1 MSKKSDA
8 ARLRFVL
15 AKIDD
20 LQGYQA
26 RFPSVEA
33 LFQDAMACDAVLM
46 CLLQIGE
53 TIQKVEDETWAA
65 QLPVQGAYVVR
76 NIIAHD
82 YEGVDLAIIVKIV
95 SEDIPPLRKVVAK
108 LLSSTSS

>member
-1 MSKKSDA
+1 MSDRSDV

-20 LQGYQA
+20 LQEYQA

-33 LFQDAMACDAVLM
+33 LFHDSMACDAVLM

-53 TIQKVEDETWAA
+53 TIQKVENKLWSA
-65 QLPVQGAYVVR
+65 QLPVHGAYVVR

-82 YEGVDLAIIVKIV
+82 YEGVDLSIIEKII
-95 SEDIPPLRKVVAK
+95 SEDIPSLRMVVVT
-108 LLSSTSS
+108 LLSEITS

>member
-1 MSKKSDA
+1 MYKKSDV

-20 LQGYQA
+20 LQGYLA
-26 RFPSVEA
+26 RFPYVEA

-53 TIQKVEDETWAA
+53 TIQKVENATWAA

-82 YEGVDLAIIVKIV
+82 YEGVDLSIIVKIV
-95 SEDIPPLRKVVAK
+95 SEDIPPLRAKVIQ
-108 LLSSTSS
+108 LLSGEGS